1 MRAVLKRVY
10 FAFII
15 CFCVFKSHSESN
27 PSNGLSAFE
36 KAELKR
42 LLDLDI
48 GSLSQI
54 PVQGVL
60 GYQQE
65 YWRNPA
71 SVHVIKPEDITLNGY
86 LNSVEALRG
95 VPGMHV
101 SRGLAYDNFASMRNF
116 SGFSTQKFL
125 GKIGGREVSQLM
137 LGSANYSVDDYPVA
151 VIDRIEVIRGPGASI
166 WGTNAVN
173 GVLNLVTKHSADTQ
187 GNSIRLAIQDNGTFL
202 GDYVHGGKLS
212 DDSYYRF
219 WLRDQEYAEGTLD
232 SGLPARDDGHLR
244 KAGFRFDK
252 NLGSDFNLYIAGGF
266 ATRRL
271 EHVLDLS
278 NRLLHDPSKF
288 VSDLTALQLNPIVQ
302 ATPALSMA
310 VQQFAAQLSL
320 PAVVPPIPLSVSQQ
334 LGSVLA
340 VSPELGMLNAALG
353 LAAIPSLNYT
363 LPSPA
368 GYPAL
373 AWLSHANGSISYPAL
388 SSIPSLSGMKA
399 IRFERYGEMTND
411 SGHIVSKIDGI
422 TDFDMEWSLTGSLDH
437 SDIYMG
443 HLGFEW
449 QQTQYNLSYDANLP
463 LAKRHRISYG
473 FSAQHTNID
482 AKSEI
487 MDLFQFPGEISKPI
501 LDYDQSFTKFE
512 RYNAY
517 IQDSISLSE
526 NVLLSVGAK
535 LEENDLAGFGLQPGI
550 RASWMANDQNI
561 FWAGYAKIHRQL
573 SLRERYTD
581 LTPIWTW
588 NSTTSKWESKTY
600 EGDSSLDREEMDA
613 YEMGWRLRPTEDF
626 LFELSTYYYDTQN
639 AVRAATSL
647 TSVNAYEAKNAE
659 AYGGE
664 ISVDYMVSDLWRLR
678 GGYSFARGKVAGVR
692 VYDFPENT
700 ASLSS
705 HFKYSDEVTL
715 IQNLFYSGE
724 TAIPSDYNPITIPSY
739 LRLDLGVVWH
749 TKSDWEI
756 GLFGRDLLEPDHIE
770 TMYPGVDVEPTR
782 VESTFILSLLK
793 KF

>member
-1 MRAVLKRVY
+1 MSFFRIFYFVFVAICVTGGNVY
-10 FAFII
+10 
-15 CFCVFKSHSESN
+15 SESN
-27 PSNGLSAFE
+27 SSNGLTPFE
-36 KAELKR
+36 KADLRR
-42 LLDLDI
+42 LLELDVS
-48 GSLSQI
+48 SLSQI
-54 PVQGVL
+54 PIKGVL
-60 GYQQE
+60 GFEQE

-71 SVHVIKPEDITLNGY
+71 SVHVIRPEDITLNGY

-173 GVLNLVTKHSADTQ
+173 GVLNLVTKHAGDTQ
-187 GNSIRLAIQDNGTFL
+187 GDSLRLAIQDNGTFM
-202 GDYVHGGKLS
+202 GDYVHGGQIS
-212 DDSYYRF
+212 EDSFYRV
-219 WLRDQEYAEGTLD
+219 WVRDQEYAEGTLD
-232 SGLPARDDGHLR
+232 SGSPARDDGHLR

-252 NLGSDFNLYIAGGF
+252 ALNSDLDIYVSGGF
-266 ATRRL
+266 STRRV

-278 NRLLHDPSKF
+278 NRLLYDPSKF
-288 VSDLTALQLNPIVQ
+288 VSDISSLVSNPAIQ
-302 ATPALSMA
+302 ANPFLSSA
-310 VQQFAAQLSL
+310 VQQFNSQLSL
-320 PAVVPPIPLSVSQQ
+320 PPVVPPIPLSVSQQ
-334 LGSVLA
+334 LGGALA
-340 VSPELGMLNAALG
+340 LSPDLAALNAG
-353 LAAIPSLNYT
+353 LNAFS
-363 LPSPA
+363 LPSITYDLPSASSYPA
-368 GYPAL
+368 AVWGSKSNGTVNYPAL
-373 AWLSHANGSISYPAL
+373 NSISL
-388 SSIPSLSGMKA
+388 LSGMNA
-399 IRFERYGEMTND
+399 GRFERYGEMTND
-411 SGHIVSKIDGI
+411 SAHIVSKIDGI
-422 TDFDMEWSLTGSLDH
+422 TDFDMEWSLTGSLDYT
-437 SDIYMG
+437 DIYMG
-443 HLGFEW
+443 HLGYEW
-449 QQTQYNLSYDANLP
+449 EQTQYNLSFDANFALSD
-463 LAKRHRISYG
+463 RHRISYG
-473 FSAQHTNID
+473 VATQHTD
-482 AKSEI
+482 LDVKSEI
-487 MDLFQFPGEISKPI
+487 LDIFQFPGETLRPI
-501 LDYDQSFTKFE
+501 LDYDQSFTKFD
-512 RYNAY
+512 RYTGY
-517 IQDSISLSE
+517 IQDSISLTDE
-526 NVLLSVGAK
+526 ILISVGAK
-535 LEENDLAGFGLQPGI
+535 VEENDLAGFGLQPGI

-561 FWAGYAKIHRQL
+561 FWAGYAKTHRQP

-613 YEMGWRLRPTEDF
+613 YELGWRLRPTEDF

-664 ISVDYMVSDLWRLR
+664 ISIDYMVSDLWRLR
-678 GGYSFARGKVAGVR
+678 GGYSFARGKVADVR

-715 IQNLFYSGE
+715 IQNLFYSGKTE
-724 TAIPSDYNPITIPSY
+724 IPSDYNPIIIPSH
-739 LRLDLGVVWH
+739 LRLDLGIVWQ
-749 TKSDWEI
+749 TKGDWEI
-756 GLFGRDLLEPDHIE
+756 GLFGRDLLESHHVE
-770 TMYPGVDVEPTR
+770 TMYPGVDVEPAR
-782 VESTFILSLLK
+782 VERTFMLTLLK